1 LLNPFIVPKDKKF
14 ANPLA
19 VLRKES
25 PSMDGKAGAGA
36 EKGVR
41 TTKDRPTLPD
51 NRAAAANA
59 GLLLDVAL
67 PNHHVSANRL

>member
-1 LLNPFIVPKDKKF
+1 
-14 ANPLA
+14 
-19 VLRKES
+19 
-25 PSMDGKAGAGA
+25 MDGKAGAGA